1 MDLALRIQS
10 NKMGN
15 SQPSE
20 EDNYHLIWRVLARVE
35 VCTGGGALGRAGC
48 WKVGQV
54 SQGGSW
60 VLRND
65 SELGGD

>member
-15 SQPSE
+15 SQPSG
-20 EDNYHLIWRVLARVE
+20 EDIYHLIWRVLARAE

-48 WKVGQV
+48 WKVEAGV
-54 SQGGSW
+54 T
-60 VLRND
+60 RRK
-65 SELGGD
+65 LGIEE